1 MGKIIASCGH
11 ELEPDE
17 GPDGFGFPVS
27 WEEYDGPDLV
37 TCHATYCKAC
47 SEALKAYQGA
57 ALWAER
63 RTELCRNVPPC
74 PKCGSDQIQLVEW
87 VNGVKWR
94 CRSCKQTYGGASPK
108 STNSVLSQNDET

>member
-11 ELEPDE
+11 ELGPDE
-17 GPDGFGFPVS
+17 GPEGFGFPVS
-27 WEEYDGPDLV
+27 WVEYDEGWEASTV
-37 TCHATYCKAC
+37 HATYCRKC

-63 RTELCRNVPPC
+63 RKELSRNVPPC

-87 VNGVKWR
+87 IGGVKWR
-94 CRSCKQTYGGASPK
+94 CRRCKHTYGGATPR
-108 STNSVLSQNDET
+108 STNETNERT